1 MSFRFR
7 CSSRTSEIRIE
18 SRSING
24 RTNVDQQAANGLP
37 IPSLRGN
44 RSQRGIR
51 PARHN
56 VGFLLRY
63 ADRAFTKA
71 LSEEL
76 KSRDATISR
85 WSVLRVLSDEE
96 GISQVELADRMLVE
110 KANLT
115 AVLEAMVTE
124 GLLVRPRDTQDK
136 RKSKLFLT
144 ARARELKKELVPFVK
159 SVNAEATRGM
169 DDAAIRQFCE
179 LLLQLISNLESGAK
193 LAPPFHG
200 DAAMPRSE
208 RV

>member
-1 MSFRFR
+1 M
-7 CSSRTSEIRIE
+7 
-18 SRSING
+18 SINDE
-24 RTNVDQQAANGLP
+24 RVAN
-37 IPSLRGN
+37 SVLRCT

-63 ADRAFTKA
+63 ADRMFTTA

-76 KSRDATISR
+76 KSRDANISR

-96 GISQVELADRMLVE
+96 GISQVELAERMLVE

-124 GLLVRPRDTQDK
+124 GLVVRRRNTKDK
-136 RKSKLFLT
+136 RKSKLYLT

-159 SVNAEATRGM
+159 SVNTEATRGM
-169 DDAAIRQFCE
+169 DDVAIRQFCK
-179 LLLQLISNLESGAK
+179 LLLQLVSNLESSAK
-193 LAPPFHG
+193 LAPLFQD
-200 DAAMPRSE
+200 DAAMTR
-208 RV
+208 

>member
-1 MSFRFR
+1 VDQKMST
-7 CSSRTSEIRIE
+7 TSEQPVL
-18 SRSING
+18 RS
-24 RTNVDQQAANGLP
+24 
-37 IPSLRGN
+37 N
-44 RSQRGIR
+44 RSQQGVK

-63 ADRAFTKA
+63 ADRVFTKA

-76 KSRDATISR
+76 KSRDATITR

-115 AVLEAMVTE
+115 AVLEAMVAE

-144 ARARELKKELVPFVK
+144 AQARELKRELVPSVK

-169 DDAAIRQFCE
+169 DDSAIRQFCE
-179 LLLQLISNLESGAK
+179 LLLHLISNLESDARSQS
-193 LAPPFHG
+193 LFHADVPG
-200 DAAMPRSE
+200 PQSKSRSGKTLNPQNGM
-208 RV
+208 

>member
-1 MSFRFR
+1 MAE
-7 CSSRTSEIRIE
+7 RTSTTSEQP
-18 SRSING
+18 
-24 RTNVDQQAANGLP
+24 V
-37 IPSLRGN
+37 LRN
-44 RSQRGIR
+44 SRSQRSVR

-63 ADRAFTKA
+63 ADRVFTKA

-76 KSRDATISR
+76 KSRDATITR

-115 AVLEAMVTE
+115 AVLEAMVAE
-124 GLLVRPRDTQDK
+124 GLLIRPRDTQDK

-144 ARARELKKELVPFVK
+144 ARARELKKELVPSVK

-169 DDAAIRQFCE
+169 DDFAIRQLCE
-179 LLLQLISNLESGAK
+179 LLAHLISNLESEAK
-193 LAPPFHG
+193 S
-200 DAAMPRSE
+200 RSHSDE
-208 RV
+208 SRPQPKSRSGKLLSTQSGM

>member
-1 MSFRFR
+1 MSVN
-7 CSSRTSEIRIE
+7 SERVAN
-18 SRSING
+18 SALRS
-24 RTNVDQQAANGLP
+24 TW
-37 IPSLRGN
+37 
-44 RSQRGIR
+44 SQRGVR

-63 ADRAFTKA
+63 ADRVFTKA

-96 GISQVELADRMLVE
+96 GISQVELAERMLVE

-115 AVLEAMVTE
+115 AVLETMVTE
-124 GLLVRPRDTQDK
+124 GLLVRRRNTKDK
-136 RKSKLFLT
+136 RKSKLYLT
-144 ARARELKKELVPFVK
+144 ARARELKNELVPFVK

-169 DDAAIRQFCE
+169 DEPAIRQFCE
-179 LLLQLISNLESGAK
+179 LLLQLISNLEGSAK
-193 LAPPFHG
+193 LVPPFHG

-208 RV
+208 PV

>member
-1 MSFRFR
+1 MP
-7 CSSRTSEIRIE
+7 TKSEQPVL
-18 SRSING
+18 RS
-24 RTNVDQQAANGLP
+24 
-37 IPSLRGN
+37 N
-44 RSQRGIR
+44 RSQWRVK

-63 ADRAFTKA
+63 ADRIFTKA

-76 KSRDATISR
+76 KSRDATITR

-144 ARARELKKELVPFVK
+144 ARSRALKSELVPSVK

-169 DDAAIRQFCE
+169 DDFAIRRLCE
-179 LLLQLISNLESGAK
+179 LLSHLISNLESEAK
-193 LAPPFHG
+193 SHSLIPVSYTHLTLPTIL
-200 DAAMPRSE
+200 

>member
-1 MSFRFR
+1 MVERMPTKSEQPVSR
-7 CSSRTSEIRIE
+7 SSR
-18 SRSING
+18 
-24 RTNVDQQAANGLP
+24 
-37 IPSLRGN
+37 
-44 RSQRGIR
+44 SQWAVK

-63 ADRAFTKA
+63 ADRIFTKA

-76 KSRDATISR
+76 KSRDATITR

-144 ARARELKKELVPFVK
+144 ARARALKRELVPSVK
-159 SVNAEATRGM
+159 SVNVEATRGM
-169 DDAAIRQFCE
+169 DDFAIRQLCE
-179 LLLQLISNLESGAK
+179 LLSHLISNLESEAK
-193 LAPPFHG
+193 SRSLVQG
-200 DAAMPRSE
+200 DEPRPLPKS
-208 RV
+208 RAGKFLSSQNGM

>member
-1 MSFRFR
+1 MPSNKSLKQGSASAPSGKRPQR
-7 CSSRTSEIRIE
+7 RI
-18 SRSING
+18 
-24 RTNVDQQAANGLP
+24 L
-37 IPSLRGN
+37 
-44 RSQRGIR
+44 

-63 ADRAFTKA
+63 ADRALTKA

-85 WSVLRVLSDEE
+85 WAVLRVLSDVE

-115 AVLEAMVTE
+115 AVLEAMVNA
-124 GLLVRPRDTQDK
+124 GLLLRSRDNEDK
-136 RKSKLFLT
+136 RKSRLFLT
-144 ARARELKKELVPFVK
+144 GRGRALKQELVPSVK

-193 LAPPFHG
+193 LQSLLQLS
-200 DAAMPRSE
+200 DAASTQSRE
-208 RV
+208 ARR

>member
-1 MSFRFR
+1 MSSKRLLKR
-7 CSSRTSEIRIE
+7 GTP
-18 SRSING
+18 SIAPG
-24 RTNVDQQAANGLP
+24 KP
-37 IPSLRGN
+37 
-44 RSQRGIR
+44 SQRGIR

-85 WSVLRVLSDEE
+85 WAVLRVLSEEE

-115 AVLEAMVTE
+115 AILEAMVNE
-124 GLLVRPRDTQDK
+124 GLLVRSRNAHDK

-144 ARARELKKELVPFVK
+144 ARARELQKELVPFVK

-169 DDAAIRQFCE
+169 DDADIRQFCE

-193 LAPPFHG
+193 VQSLFQLNGTASIQSRE
-200 DAAMPRSE
+200 AR
-208 RV
+208 R

>member
-1 MSFRFR
+1 MVERMP
-7 CSSRTSEIRIE
+7 TKSEQPVL
-18 SRSING
+18 RS
-24 RTNVDQQAANGLP
+24 
-37 IPSLRGN
+37 N
-44 RSQRGIR
+44 RSQWAVK

-63 ADRAFTKA
+63 ADRIFTKA

-76 KSRDATISR
+76 KSRDATITR

-144 ARARELKKELVPFVK
+144 ARARTLKRELVPSVK

-169 DDAAIRQFCE
+169 DDFAIRRLCE
-179 LLLQLISNLESGAK
+179 LLSRLISNLESEAK
-193 LAPPFHG
+193 SRSLVQG
-200 DAAMPRSE
+200 DEPRPLPKS
-208 RV
+208 RAGKFLSSQNGM